1 MQQYSI
7 TILDST
13 ALPFTAILH
22 NIPKVDRKIDWWI
35 ECDKNENREFY
46 WKREGEK
53 ERKNN
58 NLIIPVSNV
67 VIRFER
73 KNWNEE
79 VYFIFLT
86 LSLCVCLSISLSE
99 VILSMTALF
108 SNNNF
113 YILPIPI
120 FTLIYSFHHPDF
132 CLSNRLLTVHLIS

>member
-7 TILDST
+7 TILNST
-13 ALPFTAILH
+13 ALPFTAIFH

-35 ECDKNENREFY
+35 VCDKNENREFD

-53 ERKNN
+53 ERKNYY
-58 NLIIPVSNV
+58 LRIPVSNV
-67 VIRFER
+67 VIRCER
-73 KNWNEE
+73 KNQNEE
-79 VYFIFLT
+79 VSPL
-86 LSLCVCLSISLSE
+86 ISLSE

-113 YILPIPI
+113 YIIPISI

-132 CLSNRLLTVHLIS
+132 CLSNRLFTIHLIS